1 MYNLFIT
8 VKHSIVL
15 SMVLIIR
22 LLLSEFVEILQRYQ
36 VHKRYIYC
44 CVFALIDAFSALQWK
59 NYWVL
64 FHWKWLLWVWWP
76 IIAFQQKTIPILL
89 TPFKKFLFI
98 QFFVTFVIFGTT
110 HLYSHTFHV
119 FVVLVHSCF
128 NGKLCHEYIIRF
140 EIMRIDSLKTLLC
153 ANFLYNIE
161 QIIA

>member
-1 MYNLFIT
+1 MHFLHYNQKT
-8 VKHSIVL
+8 
-15 SMVLIIR
+15 
-22 LLLSEFVEILQRYQ
+22 
-36 VHKRYIYC
+36 
-44 CVFALIDAFSALQWK
+44 
-59 NYWVL
+59 YWVL

-76 IIAFQQKTIPILL
+76 IIAFPQKTIPFLL
-89 TPFKKFLFI
+89 TRFKKFLFI

-153 ANFLYNIE
+153 AKFLYNIE
-161 QIIA
+161 QILTRYFKLYIHYCLFIYLWNTGDVTTL